1 MKVGMREDL
10 ERIREEALAEIAG
23 AANEAELDAVRIKYS
38 GKKGA
43 LTAILKTMGKLSA
56 EERPVMGQLAN
67 TVRAAIEDELDSR
80 FAQLKA
86 ETLEKKLEEEA
97 LDVTIPGKIQL
108 PGHRHPIASTIKDV
122 RRIFESMGFET
133 VEGPEVELTH
143 YNFDLLNTSPN
154 HPARD
159 PQDTFY
165 FDDDIVLRTQ
175 TSSVQGRVMETR
187 QPPIRIIAPGRVYRS
202 DDLDATHSPLFHQI
216 EGMLIDEG
224 VRMSDLKGYL
234 EVFAQAIFGK
244 ETRVR
249 FRPHHFPFTEPSAE
263 MDVSCF
269 VCGGKGCPLCKGE
282 GWIEILGCG
291 MVHTNVL
298 SACGIDPDK
307 YTGFA
312 FGMGVERIA
321 MLRYKIDEMRKFY
334 DNDLRFLSQFN

>member
-1 MKVGMREDL
+1 MKEELG
-10 ERIREEALAEIAG
+10 RIQEEALQAIASV
-23 AANEAELDAVRIKYS
+23 ATDVELDAVRIRYS

-43 LTAILKTMGKLSA
+43 LTAILKSMGKLSA
-56 EERPVMGQLAN
+56 EERPVMGQFAN
-67 TVRAAIEDELDSR
+67 EVRAKIESALESR
-80 FAQLKA
+80 FAELKTRALDARLTA
-86 ETLEKKLEEEA
+86 ETL
-97 LDVTIPGKIQL
+97 DVTMPGKVVL
-108 PGHRHPIASTIKDV
+108 PGHRHPLTTTIADV
-122 RRIFESMGFET
+122 RRVFETMGFET

-143 YNFDLLNTSPN
+143 YNFDLLNTAPN

-165 FDDDIVLRTQ
+165 FEDDVVLRTQ

-216 EGMLIDEG
+216 EGMLIDRD

-298 SACGIDPDK
+298 SACGIDPEK

-321 MLRYKIDEMRKFY
+321 MLRYKIDEMRQFY

>member
-1 MKVGMREDL
+1 MGMREDL
-10 ERIREEALAEIAG
+10 ERIRQEALESIA
-23 AANEAELDAVRIKYS
+23 AVASDTELDAIRIRYS

-56 EERPVMGQLAN
+56 QERPAMGQLAN
-67 TVRAAIEDELDSR
+67 EVRAKIEAALDERFTELKAKALDLR
-80 FAQLKA
+80 MEA
-86 ETLEKKLEEEA
+86 ETL
-97 LDVTIPGKIQL
+97 DVTMPGRVAY
-108 PGHRHPIASTIKDV
+108 PGHRHPLTTTIQDV
-122 RRIFESMGFET
+122 RRVFESMGFET
-133 VEGPEVELTH
+133 VEGPEVELVH
-143 YNFDLLNTSPN
+143 YNFDLLNTAPN

-165 FDDDIVLRTQ
+165 FDDDVVLRTQ

-216 EGMLIDEG
+216 EGMLIDRD

-298 SACGIDPDK
+298 SACGIDPEK

-321 MLRYKIDEMRKFY
+321 MLRYKIDEMRQFY

>member
-1 MKVGMREDL
+1 MGDYATVLEGSEMGRLVMSAPDWREAVTEGLSSPYRLAYLVYLADSGEVAGRCDVRGIGNDRWELGIVLLDTVRGMRL
-10 ERIREEALAEIAG
+10 E
-23 AANEAELDAVRIKYS
+23 
-38 GKKGA
+38 
-43 LTAILKTMGKLSA
+43 
-56 EERPVMGQLAN
+56 
-67 TVRAAIEDELDSR
+67 
-80 FAQLKA
+80 A
-86 ETLEKKLEEEA
+86 ETL
-97 LDVTIPGKIQL
+97 DVTMPGRVAY
-108 PGHRHPIASTIKDV
+108 PGHRHPLTTTIADV
-122 RRIFESMGFET
+122 RRVFESMGFET

-143 YNFDLLNTSPN
+143 YNFDLLNTAPN

-159 PQDTFY
+159 EQDTFY
-165 FDDDIVLRTQ
+165 FEDDVVLRTQ

-202 DDLDATHSPLFHQI
+202 DDLDATHSPLFHQT
-216 EGMLIDEG
+216 EGMLIDRD

-298 SACGIDPDK
+298 SACGIDPEK

-321 MLRYKIDEMRKFY
+321 MLRYKIDEMRQFY

>member
-1 MKVGMREDL
+1 MKEELG
-10 ERIREEALAEIAG
+10 RIQKEALEAIAS
-23 AANEAELDAVRIKYS
+23 AATDVELDAVRIRYS

-43 LTAILKTMGKLSA
+43 LTAILKSMGKLSP

-67 TVRAAIEDELDSR
+67 EVRAKIDSALETR
-80 FAQLKA
+80 FAELKARALDRRLAA
-86 ETLEKKLEEEA
+86 ETL
-97 LDVTIPGKIQL
+97 DVTMPGKAVQ
-108 PGHRHPIASTIKDV
+108 PGHRHPLTTTIADV
-122 RRIFESMGFET
+122 RRVFETMGFET

-165 FDDDIVLRTQ
+165 FEDDIVLRTQ

-216 EGMLIDEG
+216 EGMLIDRD

-234 EVFAQAIFGK
+234 EVFAQAIFGQ

-298 SACGIDPDK
+298 SACGIDPEK

-321 MLRYKIDEMRKFY
+321 MLRYKIDEMRQFY

>member
-1 MKVGMREDL
+1 MGMREDL
-10 ERIREEALAEIAG
+10 ERIREEALEAIKAAG
-23 AANEAELDAVRIKYS
+23 NEQELEPVRIRYS

-67 TVRAAIEDELDSR
+67 EVRAQIEEKLGER
-80 FAQLKA
+80 FEALRAAALEEKLKA
-86 ETLEKKLEEEA
+86 ETL
-97 LDVTIPGKIQL
+97 DVTMPGKAPK
-108 PGHRHPIASTIKDV
+108 PGFRHPLTTTISDV
-122 RRIFESMGFET
+122 RRVFESMGFQT
-133 VEGPEVELTH
+133 VEGPEVELAY
-143 YNFDLLNTSPN
+143 YNFDALNTSAD

-165 FDDDIVLRTQ
+165 ITDDVVLRTQ
-175 TSSVQGRVMETR
+175 TSSVQVRTMQGKE
-187 QPPIRIIAPGRVYRS
+187 PPIRVIAPGRVYRN

-216 EGMLIDEG
+216 EGLLIDKG

-234 EVFAQAIFGK
+234 EVFAQSIFGE

-269 VCGGKGCPLCKGE
+269 ACGGKGCRLCKGE

-291 MVHTNVL
+291 MVHPNVL
-298 SACGIDPDK
+298 RDCGISPEV
-307 YTGFA
+307 YSGFA

-321 MLRYKIDEMRKFY
+321 MLRYKIDEIRKFY
-334 DNDLRFLSQFN
+334 DNDLRFLSQFNG

>member
-1 MKVGMREDL
+1 M
-10 ERIREEALAEIAG
+10 
-23 AANEAELDAVRIKYS
+23 
-38 GKKGA
+38 
-43 LTAILKTMGKLSA
+43 
-56 EERPVMGQLAN
+56 
-67 TVRAAIEDELDSR
+67 
-80 FAQLKA
+80 
-86 ETLEKKLEEEA
+86 
-97 LDVTIPGKIQL
+97 LDVTMPGRVAY
-108 PGHRHPIASTIKDV
+108 PGHRHPLTTTIQDV
-122 RRIFESMGFET
+122 RRVFESMGFET
-133 VEGPEVELTH
+133 VEGPEVELVH
-143 YNFDLLNTSPN
+143 YNFDLLNTAPN

-165 FDDDIVLRTQ
+165 FDDDVVLRTQ

-216 EGMLIDEG
+216 EGMLIDRD

-298 SACGIDPDK
+298 SACGIDPEK

-321 MLRYKIDEMRKFY
+321 MLRYKIDEMRQFY

>member
-1 MKVGMREDL
+1 MGMREDL
-10 ERIREEALAEIAG
+10 ERIREEAL
-23 AANEAELDAVRIKYS
+23 EAISSAQTEQELEPVRIRYS

-67 TVRAAIEDELDSR
+67 EVRAQIEEKLSR
-80 FAQLKA
+80 RFEALRAEALEAKLKA
-86 ETLEKKLEEEA
+86 ETL
-97 LDVTIPGKIQL
+97 DVTM
-108 PGHRHPIASTIKDV
+108 PGHAPKPGYRHPLTTTIADV
-122 RRIFESMGFET
+122 RRVFESMGFQT
-133 VEGPEVELTH
+133 VEGPEVELTY
-143 YNFDLLNTSPN
+143 YNFDALNTN
-154 HPARD
+154 EDHPARD

-165 FDDDIVLRTQ
+165 ITDDVVLRTQ
-175 TSSVQGRVMETR
+175 TSSVQIRTMQGKK
-187 QPPIRIIAPGRVYRS
+187 PPIRVIAPGRVYRN

-216 EGMLIDEG
+216 EGLMIDKG

-234 EVFAQAIFGK
+234 EVFAQSIFGE

-269 VCGGKGCPLCKGE
+269 ACGGEGCRLCKGE

-291 MVHTNVL
+291 MVHPNVL
-298 SACGIDPDK
+298 RACEIDPEE
-307 YTGFA
+307 YSGFA

-321 MLRYKIDEMRKFY
+321 MLRYKIDEIRKFY
-334 DNDLRFLSQFN
+334 DNDLRFLSQFNG

>member
-1 MKVGMREDL
+1 MGMREDL
-10 ERIREEALAEIAG
+10 ERIREEALG
-23 AANEAELDAVRIKYS
+23 AIDSAASEQELEPVRIRYS

-67 TVRAAIEDELDSR
+67 EVRAQIEEKLSER
-80 FAQLKA
+80 FEMLRAAALQAKLKA
-86 ETLEKKLEEEA
+86 EA
-97 LDVTIPGKIQL
+97 LDVTMPGRTVK
-108 PGHRHPIASTIKDV
+108 PGYRHPLTTTIADV
-122 RRIFESMGFET
+122 RRVFESMGFQT
-133 VEGPEVELTH
+133 VEGPEVELAY
-143 YNFDLLNTSPN
+143 YNFDALNTSED

-165 FDDDIVLRTQ
+165 ITDDVVLRTQ
-175 TSSVQGRVMETR
+175 TSSVQIRTMQGKK
-187 QPPIRIIAPGRVYRS
+187 PPIRVIAPGRVYRN

-216 EGMLIDEG
+216 EGLMIDKG

-234 EVFAQAIFGK
+234 EVFAQSIFGE

-269 VCGGKGCPLCKGE
+269 ACGGEGCRLCKGE

-291 MVHTNVL
+291 MVHPNVL
-298 SACGIDPDK
+298 RACDIDPEI
-307 YTGFA
+307 YSGFA

-321 MLRYKIDEMRKFY
+321 MLRYKIDEIRKFY
-334 DNDLRFLSQFN
+334 DNDLRFLSQFNG